1 MIRSP
6 LFSRPTGTS
15 HSAGTQG
22 THRNRQACGVVDYL
36 KSHDRLSGLLPTVTR
51 LVALQR
57 DCSALLPSMFD
68 TCTIMQFEDGQL
80 IIGTPSSAIAS
91 KLKHQLRKLQ
101 EGLLQRGWEVNAM
114 RIKVQVGNGLEKSV
128 TSKRLSLSDQAVSA
142 FENLHQSLE
151 STPRNADLLAALT
164 SLLQRHH
171 R

>member
-1 MIRSP
+1 
-6 LFSRPTGTS
+6 
-15 HSAGTQG
+15 
-22 THRNRQACGVVDYL
+22 
-36 KSHDRLSGLLPTVTR
+36 
-51 LVALQR
+51 
-57 DCSALLPSMFD
+57 MFD
-68 TCTIMQFEDGQL
+68 TCTIMQCEDGQL
-80 IIGTPSSAIAS
+80 IIGAPSSAMAS

-101 EGLLQRGWEVNAM
+101 EGLLDRGWEVNAI
-114 RIKVQVGNGLEKSV
+114 RIKVQVGNSLEKSV